1 MKHIKLLVVLFLIM
15 PLLQYAQS
23 NNEIVKEVQ
32 KLLLKNYI
40 ILDKAKETN
49 IHLDTLIKE
58 NYFDK
63 FKDPNEFAKALS
75 KEMQKI
81 TKDRHLNV
89 APPRPP
95 RPRRTSSEFVQ
106 RHLRNMV
113 QFRSRGFGELNLF
126 EGNVAYVNL
135 IGFRREDLSK
145 VDDIMSLFSTADAII
160 IDLRENG
167 GGSVLGEYW
176 SSYFFK
182 EGTHLNSR
190 HTRVTNKTVDYKTEK
205 VKGRK
210 RLEMPI
216 FILTSNFTFSA
227 AEAFAYDLQS
237 RKRATIIGEST
248 GGGAH
253 PVNFIRLPKGFGLIV
268 PDSESL
274 NPITKTNWE
283 GTGVIPDVKTSK
295 GEALNKGKELA
306 KIAAKKYRETPFNTL
321 KVIFD
326 KKKISTADENKI
338 NELFSLLLERKH
350 LEDFMINNMGYSY
363 LDTDNIIAALAIFKS
378 NLKFFPNSPNAH
390 DSYAEALAKN
400 NQKKLALKHY
410 KMAVALARKTSD
422 RSLNYF
428 VDTLEKFKKENNFD

>member
-1 MKHIKLLVVLFLIM
+1 
-15 PLLQYAQS
+15 
-23 NNEIVKEVQ
+23 
-32 KLLLKNYI
+32 
-40 ILDKAKETN
+40 
-49 IHLDTLIKE
+49 
-58 NYFDK
+58 
-63 FKDPNEFAKALS
+63 
-75 KEMQKI
+75 
-81 TKDRHLNV
+81 
-89 APPRPP
+89 
-95 RPRRTSSEFVQ
+95 
-106 RHLRNMV
+106 MV
-113 QFRSRGFGELNLF
+113 QFRTRGFGELNLF

-176 SSYFFK
+176 SNYFLK
-182 EGTHLNSR
+182 DGIHLNSR
-190 HTRVTNKTVDYKTEK
+190 YTRVTDKTVNYTTEK

-227 AEAFAYDLQS
+227 AEGFAYDLQS
-237 RKRATIIGEST
+237 RKRAIIVGETT

-268 PDSESL
+268 PDSESI
-274 NPITKTNWE
+274 NPITKSNWE

-295 GEALNKGKELA
+295 EKALNKAIELA

-321 KVIFD
+321 KTILD
-326 KKKISTADENKI
+326 KKNISTTDENKI
-338 NELFSLLLERKH
+338 NELFSVLLEREH

-363 LDTDNIIAALAIFKS
+363 LDTKNVTAALAIFKS
-378 NLKFFPNSPNAH
+378 NLKFLPNSPNAH
-390 DSYAEALAKN
+390 DSYAEALAINK
-400 NQKKLALKHY
+400 QTKLALKYY
-410 KMAVALARKTSD
+410 KKAVALAKKNSD

-428 VDTLEKFKKENNFD
+428 VETLEKFKKENNLE